1 MAEIRPPVQ
10 VVNIRVKR
18 ERESMFKIL
27 GAKFIAP
34 GIKRFVIE
42 APRIARKHQAG
53 QFLILR
59 LDEYGERIPLTI
71 ESADS
76 ERGAITIVVQSVG
89 KTTYQLNALE
99 EGDTILDV
107 VGPLG
112 RASEIKNFGTVVI
125 VGGGVGTALAY
136 PTTAAL
142 KRAGNRVLSIVG
154 GRNRDL
160 VILEEEMKAVS
171 DTLYVTTDDGSYGE
185 KGLVTDK
192 LRQLLTTEKE
202 IGLVLA
208 VGPIPMMKA
217 VADLTKEKGIHTVV
231 SLNPI
236 MIDGTGMC
244 GGCRVLVGGKS
255 QFACVDGPEF
265 DAKDVDF
272 GVLMQRNRMYREAE
286 KRSLEEYQNRLKG
299 GEESQAESACL
310 VGGDKQ

>member
-1 MAEIRPPVQ
+1 
-10 VVNIRVKR
+10 
-18 ERESMFKIL
+18 MFKIRN
-27 GAKFIAP
+27 AHFIAP

-42 APRIARKHQAG
+42 APRIAKKHQAG

-59 LDEYGERIPLTI
+59 LEEHGERIPLTI
-71 ESADS
+71 ESANANEGTVS
-76 ERGAITIVVQSVG
+76 IVVQSVG
-89 KTTYQLNALE
+89 KTTYQLNSLE
-99 EGDTILDV
+99 ADDAILDV

-112 RASEIKNFGTVVI
+112 KASVIENFGTVVV

-142 KRAGNRVLSIVG
+142 KKAGNRVLSIVG

-160 VILEEEMKAVS
+160 VILEEEMRAVS
-171 DTLYVTTDDGSYGE
+171 DELYVTTDDGSYGE

-192 LRQLLTTEKE
+192 LRQLLAAEQT
-202 IGLVLA
+202 IRLVLA

-217 VADLTKEKGIHTVV
+217 VADLTREKGVHTVV

-265 DAKDVDF
+265 DASEVNFD
-272 GVLMQRNRMYREAE
+272 VLMQRNRMYRDAE
-286 KRSLEEYQNRLKG
+286 KRSLEEYQRR
-299 GEESQAESACL
+299 SQEKKNSETDACQL
-310 VGGDKQ
+310 EGVRP

>member
-1 MAEIRPPVQ
+1 
-10 VVNIRVKR
+10 
-18 ERESMFKIL
+18 MFKIRN
-27 GAKFIAP
+27 AHFIAP

-42 APRIARKHQAG
+42 APRIAKKHQAG

-59 LDEYGERIPLTI
+59 LEEHGERIPLTI
-71 ESADS
+71 ESANANEGTVS
-76 ERGAITIVVQSVG
+76 IVVQSVG
-89 KTTYQLNALE
+89 KTTYQLNSLE
-99 EGDTILDV
+99 ADDAILDV

-112 RASEIKNFGTVVI
+112 KASVIENFGTVVV

-142 KRAGNRVLSIVG
+142 KKAGNRVLSIVG

-160 VILEEEMKAVS
+160 VILEEEMRAVS
-171 DTLYVTTDDGSYGE
+171 DELYVTTDDGSYGE

-192 LRQLLTTEKE
+192 LRQLLAAEQT
-202 IGLVLA
+202 IRLVLA

-217 VADLTKEKGIHTVV
+217 VADLTREKGIHTVV

-265 DAKDVDF
+265 DASEVNFD
-272 GVLMQRNRMYREAE
+272 VLMQRNRMYRDAE
-286 KRSLEEYQNRLKG
+286 KRSLEEYQRR
-299 GEESQAESACL
+299 SQEKKNSETDACQL
-310 VGGDKQ
+310 EGVRP

>member
-1 MAEIRPPVQ
+1 
-10 VVNIRVKR
+10 
-18 ERESMFKIL
+18 MFKIRN
-27 GAKFIAP
+27 AHFIAP

-42 APRIARKHQAG
+42 APRIAKKHQAG

-59 LDEYGERIPLTI
+59 LEEHGERIPLTI
-71 ESADS
+71 ESANANEGTVS
-76 ERGAITIVVQSVG
+76 IVVQSVG
-89 KTTYQLNALE
+89 KTTYQLNSLE
-99 EGDTILDV
+99 ADDAILDV

-112 RASEIKNFGTVVI
+112 KASVIENFGTVVV

-142 KRAGNRVLSIVG
+142 KKAGNRVLSIVG

-160 VILEEEMKAVS
+160 VILEEEMRAVS
-171 DTLYVTTDDGSYGE
+171 DELYVTTDDGSYGE

-192 LRQLLTTEKE
+192 LRQLLAADQT
-202 IGLVLA
+202 IRLVLA

-217 VADLTKEKGIHTVV
+217 VADLTREKGVHTVV

-265 DAKDVDF
+265 DASEVNFD
-272 GVLMQRNRMYREAE
+272 VLMQRNRMYRDAE
-286 KRSLEEYQNRLKG
+286 KRSLEEYQRR
-299 GEESQAESACL
+299 SQEKKNSETDACQL
-310 VGGDKQ
+310 EGVRP